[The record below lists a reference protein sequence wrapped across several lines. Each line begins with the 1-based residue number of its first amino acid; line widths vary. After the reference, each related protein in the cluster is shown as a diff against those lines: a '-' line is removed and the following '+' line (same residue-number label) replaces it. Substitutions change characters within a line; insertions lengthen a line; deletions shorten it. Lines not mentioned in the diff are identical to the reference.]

1 MMTTNQPDQKQA
13 TVMLAADVSSYSVTT
28 LTLAVE
34 MAASV
39 KTGLL
44 GLFIEDEDLLRVAGL
59 PCTRE
64 ITLTTTRERPTS
76 TNQMQRSLQ
85 AAALQFKKSLQ
96 REAQA
101 SQIAWHFDTVRGRMR
116 DVGLK
121 PQLDVFYTIVSRP
134 ASHRLQSAQLRKTR
148 RILLILDDSPR
159 QQHALDVVLR
169 RFRHEK
175 VELVVVA
182 EDPDLDLSSIFATGT
197 EDKHGEITVTR
208 TDRDHLLELLSRAGS
223 NFDCA
228 IMSQHEKVEE
238 LARILNALRC
248 PAILVA

>member
-1 MMTTNQPDQKQA
+1 MAANQPNEKQA
-13 TVMLAADVSSYSVTT
+13 SVMLATDVSSYSVTT
-28 LTLAVE
+28 VTLAVE

-39 KTGLL
+39 QTGLL

-85 AAALQFKKSLQ
+85 AAALKFKKSLQ
-96 REAQA
+96 KEAQA

-121 PQLDVFYTIVSRP
+121 PRLDVSYTIVSRP
-134 ASHRLQSAQLRKTR
+134 LSHRLQSGPVRKTR
-148 RILLILDDSPR
+148 TILLILNDSPR

-169 RFRHEK
+169 RFQHQR
-175 VELVVVA
+175 VELVVVG
-182 EDPDLDLSSIFATGT
+182 EDPDMDLSSIFATGT
-197 EDKHGEITVTR
+197 KDRHGEITITR
-208 TDRDHLLELLSRAGS
+208 THRDKLHELLSRVGP

-228 IMSQHEKVEE
+228 IMSQHEKVED

>member
-1 MMTTNQPDQKQA
+1 MTANQSNEKQA
-13 TVMLAADVSSYSVTT
+13 TVMLATDVSSYSVTT
-28 LTLAVE
+28 VTLAVE

-39 KTGLL
+39 QTGLL
-44 GLFIEDEDLLRVAGL
+44 GLFVEDEDLLRVAGL

-121 PQLDVFYTIVSRP
+121 PHLNVSYTIVSRP
-134 ASHRLQSAQLRKTR
+134 VSHRLQSEPVHKTR
-148 RILLILDDSPR
+148 TILLILDDSPR

-169 RFRHEK
+169 RFQHER
-175 VELVVVA
+175 VELVVVG
-182 EDPDLDLSSIFATGT
+182 EDPDMDLSSIFSTGT
-197 EDKHGEITVTR
+197 EDRHGEITVTR
-208 TDRDHLLELLSRAGS
+208 TPRDKLYELLSRVGS

-228 IMSQHEKVEE
+228 IMSQHEKVED

-248 PAILVA
+248 PAVLVA

>member
-1 MMTTNQPDQKQA
+1 MTTNQANEKQA

-28 LTLAVE
+28 VTLAVE

-39 KTGLL
+39 QTGLL

-96 REAQA
+96 KEAQA

-116 DVGLK
+116 DIGLK
-121 PQLDVFYTIVSRP
+121 PHLDVSYTIVSRP
-134 ASHRLQSAQLRKTR
+134 VSHRLQSGQVRKTR

-169 RFRHEK
+169 RFQPER
-175 VELVVVA
+175 VELTVVG
-182 EDPDLDLSSIFATGT
+182 EDPDIDLSSIFAAGI
-197 EDKHGEITVTR
+197 EDKHGEITIKR
-208 TDRDHLLELLSRAGS
+208 IPRDDLFELLSRIGP

-238 LARILNALRC
+238 LARILNVLRC